1 MAIYKIL
8 IIIHHYLFN
17 NTATAGGVY
26 MTSGDYLDKILDR
39 MTSTHNIT
47 RNFTADGRTFATY
60 ALYEASSEKYVLSRK
75 ANLWKVSE
83 SEHVLF
89 MTLPENADPGAD
101 SGADP
106 GADSEADSG
115 AGPGANSSAD
125 PEALFDEAGRLIS
138 DYMEPVLSRGNEK
151 YPPKD
156 HMRTF
161 LTAVLVLERFPGPEL
176 IRKVRRYRFDKSYL
190 FSLRGFSQG
199 RIIVVDLPSKR
210 VYTSPAAKDV
220 AAFFR
225 QAL

>member
-1 MAIYKIL
+1 
-8 IIIHHYLFN
+8 
-17 NTATAGGVY
+17 

-47 RNFTADGRTFATY
+47 RNFTADGRTFAAY

-89 MTLPENADPGAD
+89 MTLPENANP
-101 SGADP
+101 GADP
-106 GADSEADSG
+106 GAD
-115 AGPGANSSAD
+115 PGANPGAS
-125 PEALFDEAGRLIS
+125 PEALFEETGRLIS

-161 LTAVLVLERFPGPEL
+161 LTAVLVLERSPGPEL

-199 RIIVVDLPSKR
+199 RIIVVDLPSKK

>member
-1 MAIYKIL
+1 
-8 IIIHHYLFN
+8 
-17 NTATAGGVY
+17 

-47 RNFTADGRTFATY
+47 RNFTANGKTFAAH

-101 SGADP
+101 S
-106 GADSEADSG
+106 EADSG

-125 PEALFDEAGRLIS
+125 PEALFEEAGRLIS

-161 LTAVLVLERFPGPEL
+161 LTAVLVLERSPGPEL

-199 RIIVVDLPSKR
+199 RIIVVDLPSKK

>member
-1 MAIYKIL
+1 
-8 IIIHHYLFN
+8 
-17 NTATAGGVY
+17 

-47 RNFTADGRTFATY
+47 RNFTADGRTFAAY

-101 SGADP
+101 S
-106 GADSEADSG
+106 EADSG

-125 PEALFDEAGRLIS
+125 PEALFEESGRLIS

-176 IRKVRRYRFDKSYL
+176 RRKVRRYRFDKSYL

-199 RIIVVDLPSKR
+199 RIIVVDLPSKK

>member
-1 MAIYKIL
+1 
-8 IIIHHYLFN
+8 
-17 NTATAGGVY
+17 

-47 RNFTADGRTFATY
+47 RNFTADGRTFAAY

-101 SGADP
+101 PGADP
-106 GADSEADSG
+106 CAD
-115 AGPGANSSAD
+115 SSAD
-125 PEALFDEAGRLIS
+125 PDALFDEAGCLIS

-161 LTAVLVLERFPGPEL
+161 LTAVLVLERSPGPEL

-199 RIIVVDLPSKR
+199 RIIVVDLPHKK

>member
-1 MAIYKIL
+1 
-8 IIIHHYLFN
+8 
-17 NTATAGGVY
+17 

-47 RNFTADGRTFATY
+47 RNFTADGRTFAAY

-101 SGADP
+101 S
-106 GADSEADSG
+106 EADSG
-115 AGPGANSSAD
+115 ADSSAASSAD
-125 PEALFDEAGRLIS
+125 PEALFEEAGRLIS
-138 DYMEPVLSRGNEK
+138 DYMEPVLARGNEK

-161 LTAVLVLERFPGPEL
+161 LTAVLVLERSPGPEL
-176 IRKVRRYRFDKSYL
+176 IRKVRRFRFDKSYL

-199 RIIVVDLPSKR
+199 RIIIIDLPGKK

-225 QAL
+225 QPL

>member
-47 RNFTADGRTFATY
+47 RNFTADGWTFAAY

-101 SGADP
+101 S
-106 GADSEADSG
+106 EADSG

-125 PEALFDEAGRLIS
+125 PEALFKEAGRLIS

-199 RIIVVDLPSKR
+199 RIIVVDLPSKK

>member
-47 RNFTADGRTFATY
+47 RNFTADGWTFAAY

-89 MTLPENADPGAD
+89 MTLPEN
-101 SGADP
+101 ADP

>member
-1 MAIYKIL
+1 
-8 IIIHHYLFN
+8 
-17 NTATAGGVY
+17 

-47 RNFTADGRTFATY
+47 RNFTADGRTFAAY

-101 SGADP
+101 S
-106 GADSEADSG
+106 EADSDTDSS
-115 AGPGANSSAD
+115 ADSSAD
-125 PEALFDEAGRLIS
+125 PEALFDEAGCLIS
-138 DYMEPVLSRGNEK
+138 DYMEPVLSRCNEK
-151 YPPKD
+151 YPLKD

-161 LTAVLVLERFPGPEL
+161 LTAVLVLERSPGPEL

-199 RIIVVDLPSKR
+199 RIIVVDLPSKK

>member
-8 IIIHHYLFN
+8 IIIHHYLLN

-47 RNFTADGRTFATY
+47 RNFTADGRTFAAY

-101 SGADP
+101 PGADSDADP
-106 GADSEADSG
+106 GAN
-115 AGPGANSSAD
+115 PGAS
-125 PEALFDEAGRLIS
+125 PEALFEETGRLIS

-161 LTAVLVLERFPGPEL
+161 LTAVLVLERSPGPEL

-199 RIIVVDLPSKR
+199 RIIVVDLPSKK

>member
-1 MAIYKIL
+1 
-8 IIIHHYLFN
+8 
-17 NTATAGGVY
+17 
-26 MTSGDYLDKILDR
+26 MTSGDYLEKILDR

-47 RNFTADGRTFATY
+47 RNFTADGKTFAAY

-89 MTLPENADPGAD
+89 MTLPENADPGTDPGANPGAD
-101 SGADP
+101 SDADP
-106 GADSEADSG
+106 GAS
-115 AGPGANSSAD
+115 
-125 PEALFDEAGRLIS
+125 PEALFEEAGRVIS

-161 LTAVLVLERFPGPEL
+161 LTAVLVLERSPGPEL
-176 IRKVRRYRFDKSYL
+176 IRKVRRFRFDKSYL

-199 RIIVVDLPSKR
+199 RIIVVDLPSKK

>member
-1 MAIYKIL
+1 
-8 IIIHHYLFN
+8 
-17 NTATAGGVY
+17 

-47 RNFTADGRTFATY
+47 RNFTADGRTFAAY

-101 SGADP
+101 PGADSDADP
-106 GADSEADSG
+106 GAN
-115 AGPGANSSAD
+115 PGAS
-125 PEALFDEAGRLIS
+125 PEALFEEAGRLIS

-161 LTAVLVLERFPGPEL
+161 LTAVLVLERSPSPEL
-176 IRKVRRYRFDKSYL
+176 VKKVRKFRFDRSYL

-199 RIIVVDLPSKR
+199 RVIVVDLPHKK

>member
-1 MAIYKIL
+1 
-8 IIIHHYLFN
+8 
-17 NTATAGGVY
+17 

-47 RNFTADGRTFATY
+47 RNFTADGMTFAAH
-60 ALYEASSEKYVLSRK
+60 ALYESSSEKYVLSRK

-89 MTLPENADPGAD
+89 MTLPEDAD
-101 SGADP
+101 S

-125 PEALFDEAGRLIS
+125 PEALFEEAGRLIS

-161 LTAVLVLERFPGPEL
+161 LTAVLVLERSPGPEL

-199 RIIVVDLPSKR
+199 RIIVVDLPSKK